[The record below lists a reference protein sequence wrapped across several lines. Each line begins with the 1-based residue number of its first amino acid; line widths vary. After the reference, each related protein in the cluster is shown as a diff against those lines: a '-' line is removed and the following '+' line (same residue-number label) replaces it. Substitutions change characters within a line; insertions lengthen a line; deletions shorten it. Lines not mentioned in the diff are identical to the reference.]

1 MLMFLIIFWFYH
13 LCLELTPR
21 ESRLVLGKGAPNS
34 QMQKSSLLRLIS
46 TPDKRSLLPSSP
58 AQRSL
63 LPSGSAQRSLLPS
76 GSAQRSLLSS
86 GSAQRSLLS
95 SSSGSVQRS
104 RLSSSPSTGPRF
116 RPSSSVSISSLPSSP
131 STSAFRFVNKSTAF
145 CEQTNNIKGL
155 SEFQYYKVIKNP
167 CFFERVEHNS

>member
-58 AQRSL
+58 
-63 LPSGSAQRSLLPS
+63 AQRSLLPS